1 MEMKAVSI
9 LPRGVACMLSK
20 ILTIYPSQPRGD
32 LWKPGHCLPAQD
44 AEIPYEL
51 YGANADAE
59 LLAAGDRG
67 IRQ

>member
-1 MEMKAVSI
+1 
-9 LPRGVACMLSK
+9 MLSK